1 MKFVH
6 SSVKR
11 ENHCQFIHVFKAEQ
25 YFCVAKQK
33 CYLFLPLDA
42 SGDGV
47 WQAIPGKFLMES
59 Q

>member
-6 SSVKR
+6 SSVER
-11 ENHCQFIHVFKAEQ
+11 ENHCQFAHVFKAEQ
-25 YFCVAKQK
+25 YFCVVKQK
-33 CYLFLPLDA
+33 CYLFLPPEA

-47 WQAIPGKFLMES
+47 WQETSGKFLLES